1 MTTLRVRR
9 VGSERSKL
17 PMLGGLSGRWAVS
30 AGDAEL
36 ATARD
41 HFSRPELDI
50 DADGRRLTARMRGK
64 IGRGKPPRD
73 FEVVDDRTGEK
84 VADGNRVWGGGR
96 NPPPNGE
103 EWDVALA
110 SGSTISWFYMRG
122 PDKVGFYDNGAPVL
136 RIGNDPSFDLS
147 AKGGTFRILLRM
159 WGGAIRAAGRYVVQ
173 VEDSAVGRVV
183 PAEDVPVLALVA
195 MWLKK
200 NADVRYSESDLPS

>member
-1 MTTLRVRR
+1 MTTLFVRR
-9 VGSERSKL
+9 VGSQRSKL
-17 PMLGGLSGRWAVS
+17 TMLGGLSGRWAVS
-30 AGDAEL
+30 DGDTEL

-50 DADGRRLTARMRGK
+50 DADGRQLTARMPGK
-64 IGRGKPPRD
+64 IGRGKPPRE

-84 VADGNRVWGGGR
+84 LADGTRVWDAR
-96 NPPPNGE
+96 TKPRPTGE

-110 SGSTISWFYMRG
+110 SGSTISWFYMRD
-122 PDKVGFYDNGAPVL
+122 PDKLGFYDNGAPVL
-136 RIGNDPSFDLS
+136 RIGNDPSFDVP
-147 AKGGTFRILLRM
+147 AKASTFRILLRM
-159 WGGAIRAAGRYVVQ
+159 WGGAIRAAGRYAVQ